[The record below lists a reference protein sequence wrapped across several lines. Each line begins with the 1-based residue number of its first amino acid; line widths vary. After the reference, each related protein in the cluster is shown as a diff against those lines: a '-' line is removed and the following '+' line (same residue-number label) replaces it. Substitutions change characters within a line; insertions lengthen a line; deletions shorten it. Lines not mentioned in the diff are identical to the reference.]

1 MPENITQEKTVQSNL
16 ESDISPDKAENQR
29 RIISEALRWG
39 INNKRITIEEIKDV
53 SPQETVDIAQKIIK
67 NMSDDERKKLLEF

>member
-1 MPENITQEKTVQSNL
+1 MVEIEEKQNL
-16 ESDISPDKAENQR
+16 EM
-29 RIISEALRWG
+29 RWG